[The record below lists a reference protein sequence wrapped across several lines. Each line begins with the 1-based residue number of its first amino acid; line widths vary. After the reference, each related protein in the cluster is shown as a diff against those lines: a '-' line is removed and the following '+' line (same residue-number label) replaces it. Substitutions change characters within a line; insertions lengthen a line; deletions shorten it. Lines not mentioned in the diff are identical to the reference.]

1 MLHDFADAMD
11 LDREVQAGPKKQPRK
26 REWQH
31 LWVSRPVAV
40 MLDWFI
46 RHHPES
52 AHHYIGEITR
62 EAHTRW
68 GVPAEDTLYTLRQA
82 VAMDGKLN
90 REDAESFFALLTPPA
105 KND

>member
-1 MLHDFADAMD
+1 
-11 LDREVQAGPKKQPRK
+11 
-26 REWQH
+26 
-31 LWVSRPVAV
+31 

-68 GVPAEDTLYTLRQA
+68 KIPAKDTLSTLRRYA
-82 VAMDGKLN
+82 VVEGRLSK
-90 REDAESFFALLTPPA
+90 EEAEPFFALLTPA
-105 KND
+105 GEQRLTRLDRVGVRSQ